1 MSEKKNRK
9 GSLLL
14 VAALLLTCG
23 AAGTIAKY
31 QTTLTGSDTATVASF
46 NVTSNKLDKTSTK
59 DIELFNTINEEDTTS
74 TESDVASGKIAPG
87 TGGSTEITITND
99 SDVKIGS
106 KLSFTLTNN
115 GLNVPLE
122 FSVDK
127 STWKKDITGLND
139 VATVTQGMSSG
150 DKTRTVTLYWRW
162 NFIDDDVADTTIGE
176 STDLNN
182 VSNQPKVT
190 VSMEATQID

>member
-106 KLSFTLTNN
+106 KLSFTLTKM
-115 GLNVPLE
+115 V
-122 FSVDK
+122 
-127 STWKKDITGLND
+127 
-139 VATVTQGMSSG
+139 
-150 DKTRTVTLYWRW
+150 
-162 NFIDDDVADTTIGE
+162 
-176 STDLNN
+176 
-182 VSNQPKVT
+182 
-190 VSMEATQID
+190 